1 MSDSEKS
8 MDSGAAVPSALKGSD
23 RKYLRGLAHTL
34 TPVVRIGNA
43 GLTDRVIDATE
54 QALDA
59 HELIK
64 VKIAADRDERKAA
77 AVALAEN
84 TRSELAGI
92 VGRIAILYRPAADP
106 KRRAIVLP
114 SSPGDGSEVAS
125 EDGGDPA

>member
-1 MSDSEKS
+1 MSESEKNT
-8 MDSGAAVPSALKGSD
+8 DSAVDIPAGLKGSD

-43 GLTDRVIDATE
+43 GLTDRVVEATE

-77 AVALAEN
+77 KHGAHRPMRISPMGPARTRPWRRLA
-84 TRSELAGI
+84 A
-92 VGRIAILYRPAADP
+92 
-106 KRRAIVLP
+106 
-114 SSPGDGSEVAS
+114 
-125 EDGGDPA
+125 